1 MVRNVKCGLLKD
13 LVVQVDLALVGLDV
27 HRLRVGVVLLQ
38 LQDAGLVFR
47 DQPIRTGVEVIFVY
61 PVQGDNKVWLWAS
74 TGCSGAA
81 SALPL
86 GFFGC
91 CHGVNDLVYSVFAG
105 KCDRIV
111 LITSSAVMVKV

>member
-47 DQPIRTGVEVIFVY
+47 DQPVRTA
-61 PVQGDNKVWLWAS
+61 PVQQVGSLTQIS
-74 TGCSGAA
+74 TVINMRLS
-81 SALPL
+81 
-86 GFFGC
+86 
-91 CHGVNDLVYSVFAG
+91 
-105 KCDRIV
+105 K
-111 LITSSAVMVKV
+111 K

>member
-47 DQPIRTGVEVIFVY
+47 DQPVRTA
-61 PVQGDNKVWLWAS
+61 PVQQVGSLTHS
-74 TGCSGAA
+74 TVINMRLSR
-81 SALPL
+81 
-86 GFFGC
+86 
-91 CHGVNDLVYSVFAG
+91 
-105 KCDRIV
+105 K
-111 LITSSAVMVKV
+111 